1 MSDLFE
7 ELRNKIESS
16 DTEKLTDIQEE
27 LVKVHNNGE
36 LTDDEF
42 HRLKEAIGRRLGGFN
57 L

>member
-7 ELRNKIESS
+7 ELREKIDST
-16 DTEKLTDIQEE
+16 DTEKLTEIQEKI
-27 LVKVHNNGE
+27 VKEKENGN

-42 HRLKEAIGRRLGGFN
+42 HRLDEAVKNRLGGFN

>member
-42 HRLKEAIGRRLGGFN
+42 HRLKEAIGRCLGGFN